1 MFAYYLPKHVKLAV
15 ITLSNDFTSEKNIPC
30 YLKLVVAATQQK
42 PRGFPFVSIQC
53 WKFPQK
59 SAG

>member
-42 PRGFPFVSIQC
+42 PRGFPFVSTQC
-53 WKFPQK
+53 
-59 SAG
+59 